1 MLANGRGPEGAAL
14 LREVAESIDLDHKA
28 RALALG
34 HLAALAVGEGDVALA
49 ERYREM
55 GVGIA
60 ERLGDTELAER
71 LGALF
76 TSDRSGSRRT
86 KGDIEDVG

>member
-1 MLANGRGPEGAAL
+1 MRRRSEATR
-14 LREVAESIDLDHKA
+14 VAS
-28 RALALG
+28 RA
-34 HLAALAVGEGDVALA
+34 LAALAVGEGDLALA
-49 ERYREM
+49 DRYREM

-76 TSDRSGSRRT
+76 ASDRSGART
-86 KGDIEDVG
+86 ARKGDIEDVG